1 MENSSPNTHNTN
13 VQLHL
18 EFSRLK
24 NNNNCVI
31 EHLIEVSPPDYSALE
46 NNYQLA
52 LNNAK
57 LLQDR
62 CQLLEHLLRSVEV
75 SPMSNII
82 EEYKSMSTFYLRQL
96 VKEIEIYRASADER
110 SKLLDFL
117 AYLRSVTRE
126 VEELLIID
134 GTER

>member
-1 MENSSPNTHNTN
+1 MENSSHNLHNTD
-13 VQLHL
+13 VQLHF
-18 EFSRLK
+18 EFSHLK
-24 NNNNCVI
+24 NKDTRII
-31 EHLIEVSPPDYSALE
+31 EHFLEVYPPDYLALE

-52 LNNAK
+52 LNNVK

-62 CQLLEHLLRSVEV
+62 CQLLERLLRSVEV

-96 VKEIEIYRASADER
+96 VKEIEIYRASTDER
-110 SKLLDFL
+110 SQLIDFL

-134 GTER
+134 ETER